1 MKTHVLALSAAALVF
16 AAPGA
21 HATPSELQLY
31 TDRTQPQVQGL
42 LAAIAPDLRGR
53 PVSVRAAVDLDG
65 RVDAIR
71 VLHSSGSRDAD
82 RAVEAV
88 LRKIL
93 RANPLLGLTDG
104 AVTLNV
110 GQAAIVEAKAP

>member
-1 MKTHVLALSAAALVF
+1 MKAPFLALSAAALLF
-16 AAPGA
+16 AAATA
-21 HATPSELQLY
+21 HATPSEMQLY
-31 TDRTQPQVQGL
+31 TDRTQLQVQGL

-53 PVSVRAAVDLDG
+53 PVSVRAAVDPDG

-71 VLHSSGSRDAD
+71 ILRSSGSHDAD
-82 RAVEAV
+82 HAVEAV

-104 AVTLNV
+104 AVTPNV
-110 GQAAIVEAKAP
+110 GQAAIVQAKAR